1 MDNKTYAIG
10 ILTLTAVALLIAN
23 LFAPR
28 PVIAIEA
35 VSNDQMQAVTCRAQT
50 GGDAL
55 YLLDQNS
62 GKMAVF
68 TVQTRGGLKLMTVAD
83 VRRSHRTAIPLK
95 TVAAERGYRRT
106 LDSQSSARRQLCRPG
121 RARTESQGREV
132 GPMLVLT

>member
-28 PVIAIEA
+28 PASALMA
-35 VSNDQMQAVTCRAQT
+35 VSNDQMQAVTCRQQS

-62 GKMAVF
+62 GKLAVF
-68 TVQTRGGLKLMTVAD
+68 TLKSGVGMKLMTVAD
-83 VRRSHRTAIPLK
+83 IETAFRESNMPAEGGGRR
-95 TVAAERGYRRT
+95 
-106 LDSQSSARRQLCRPG
+106 
-121 RARTESQGREV
+121 
-132 GPMLVLT
+132 

>member
-1 MDNKTYAIG
+1 MDSKTYTIG

-23 LFAPR
+23 IFAPR
-28 PVIAIEA
+28 QAVAIEA
-35 VSNDQMQAVTCRAQT
+35 VGNDQMQAVTCRAQG

-83 VRRSHRTAIPLK
+83 VESAFRDAGMP
-95 TVAAERGYRRT
+95 AEGGKR
-106 LDSQSSARRQLCRPG
+106 
-121 RARTESQGREV
+121 
-132 GPMLVLT
+132 